1 MLAISTATKKAM
13 IAIEAGGKRV
23 FCQVQADCR
32 QSEKMMQELHTM
44 LVKNKLTLS
53 DVGNFGL
60 VIGPGSFTGLRI
72 GAALIKGFAAGM
84 PEKKIAPIPTL
95 DLMAWQIVK
104 DVKPKGNFSCYM
116 SAQSG
121 LFYGATYNKKGEK
134 IEEEKLITAPQIL
147 QGKESKF
154 CLAEEAFLPY
164 GIEITPETLLEKA
177 LEREKENNLVAAKDI
192 SIKYIRR
199 SSAEEK

>member
-13 IAIEAGGKRV
+13 IAIDADSKKLYCEID
-23 FCQVQADCR
+23 ADCR
-32 QSEKMMQELHTM
+32 QSEKMMQELHTL
-44 LVKNKLTLS
+44 LVKNKLTLK
-53 DVGNFGL
+53 DVGNFAL

-72 GAALIKGFAAGM
+72 GAALIKGFCAGM
-84 PEKKIAPIPTL
+84 PEKRVVAIPTL
-95 DLMAWQIVK
+95 DLMAAEVLK
-104 DVKPKGNFSCYM
+104 EVKPKGNFSCYM

-121 LFYGATYNKKGEK
+121 LFYAATYNKKGEK
-134 IEEEKLITAPQIL
+134 LEEEKLLKAAEIL
-147 QGKESKF
+147 QGKEAKF

-164 GIEITPETLLEKA
+164 GITLTPETLLERA
-177 LEREKENNLVAAKDI
+177 IELEKNAGMIAAKDI